1 VAAPGSA
8 PSRPIAAPPDLIVS
22 RQLRAPRELV
32 WQVWTDPAHIVK
44 WWGPHR
50 FTCPYAEIDLRAGGA
65 LRFDMRAP
73 DGTVFPAIGTVEEVV
88 APERLVVTTR
98 LEHDGVTIAEVQQT
112 VVLEARGD
120 ETRLTLRAHV
130 RYATEAAAAALA
142 GMEEGW
148 NQALDKMV
156 SYSATTAAPQEIVIT
171 RRYRAPIDTVW
182 EAWTSPERLAAWWG
196 PTGFTTTTTH
206 FELTPG
212 GQWIHT
218 MHGPDGVDY
227 PNVITYRDIVPGR
240 RLVYEQTGG
249 RAGET
254 PIDFRSTVVF
264 ERDEAGTRLT
274 LRMQVASAES
284 RRRAIEEFGAYEGGI
299 ETLDRLADF
308 LRVP

>member
-8 PSRPIAAPPDLIVS
+8 QSRQIAAPPDLIVS
-22 RQLRAPRELV
+22 RHLRAPRELV
-32 WQVWTDPAHIVK
+32 WKAWTDPAHIVK

-50 FTCPYAEIDLRAGGA
+50 FTCPHAEIDLRPGGA
-65 LRFDMRAP
+65 VNFEMQAP
-73 DGTVFPAIGTVEEVV
+73 NGRIYPTTGTVDDVV

-98 LEHDGVTIAEVQQT
+98 LEHDGIVMLEVRQT
-112 VVLEARGD
+112 VTFEDRGD
-120 ETRLTLRAHV
+120 ETRVTLRAHV
-130 RYATEAAAAALA
+130 LHATEAAAGALA
-142 GMEEGW
+142 FMNEGW
-148 NQALDKMV
+148 NQAFDKLD
-156 SYSATTAAPQEIVIT
+156 SYASTTAAERELVIT
-171 RRYRAPIDTVW
+171 RRYRAPIETVW
-182 EAWTSPERLAAWWG
+182 EAWTAPERLAAWWG

-206 FELTPG
+206 FERTPG

-274 LRMQVASAES
+274 LRMQVASAEL